1 MVATLTIGLR
11 DDSRVKKKISGQKLT
26 IEQSL
31 LAFILDDLN
40 LILWSKSKRRGA
52 KPKSIYKKLT
62 EEKARKDELRS
73 FDTPEDYEAWMR
85 SKREKWNNG

>member
-1 MVATLTIGLR
+1 MATLTIGLR

-40 LILWSKSKRRGA
+40 LILWSRSKRRGS
-52 KPKSIYKKLT
+52 KPKSVYKKLT
-62 EEKARKDELRS
+62 DETNKKNELKS
-73 FDTPEDYEAWMR
+73 FDTPEEYEAWMR